1 MHPALRIT
9 ILLPLSGGRPCGG
22 FKVAYEYANYLA
34 AQGHAVTVVHS
45 VHPLKDRP
53 LWSFPLRKCVSLLRK
68 FLTLGWNQGYR
79 PDAWF
84 SVRPDVKLTWHL
96 SLAPRNIPDGDV
108 VIATAWETAEWVAS
122 YGPRKGHKFYLIQHL
137 ETWAAAE
144 ERVLA
149 TWTAP
154 LHKIVI
160 ARWLAEKA
168 AALGERCV
176 LIDNGLDFSRF
187 SLTTPVRDRDPNEL
201 LMLYHIQAWKGTA
214 DGLKAI
220 ALAQKQ
226 VPGLRLTLFSI
237 YPRPEDLPKEIEFH
251 CQPAPELLKQLYN
264 RAAIFISPS
273 WSEGWGLPGAEAQM
287 CGAALVATDI
297 PGPDVYAHHDI
308 TALLSPAKNPEAL
321 ARNIVELATN
331 TELRVR
337 LAEAGHANIQQFT
350 WQRAGAALE
359 AELLR
364 VVANPR
370 TPTVGEPQLS

>member
-1 MHPALRIT
+1 MHAALRIT

-22 FKVAYEYANYLA
+22 FKVAYEYANFLA

-45 VHPLKDRP
+45 VNPLKDRP
-53 LWSFPLRKCVSLLRK
+53 LRAFPWRRRAGLLRK
-68 FLTLGWNQGYR
+68 FLTQAWNQGYR

-84 SVRPDVKLTWHL
+84 SVRQDVKLTWHL

-108 VIATAWETAEWVAS
+108 VIATAWETAEWAAS

-160 ARWLAEKA
+160 ARWLAKKA
-168 AALGERCV
+168 AELGERCV
-176 LIDNGLDFSRF
+176 LIENGLDFSRF

-201 LMLYHIQAWKGTA
+201 LMLFHIQDWKGTA
-214 DGLKAI
+214 DGLAAI
-220 ALAQKQ
+220 AIAQNQ

-237 YPRPEDLPKEIEFH
+237 YPRPENLPKEIEFH
-251 CQPAPELLKQLYN
+251 HQPSPDLLKQLYN
-264 RAAIFISPS
+264 RAAIFIAPS
-273 WSEGWGLPGAEAQM
+273 WSEGWALPGAEAQM
-287 CGAALVATDI
+287 CGATLVATDI
-297 PGPDVYAHHDI
+297 PGHDAYAHHDI
-308 TALLSPAKNPEAL
+308 TALLSPAQNPEAL

-331 TELRVR
+331 SELRIR
-337 LAEAGHANIQQFT
+337 LAEAGHTNIQQFT
-350 WQRAGAALE
+350 WQRAGSALE

-364 VVANPR
+364 VVEHPLTAA
-370 TPTVGEPQLS
+370 VG